1 MSAVTTRRQGSV
13 AVIAFG
19 EPPVNSLG
27 AATRRGLGQ
36 ALEEAFADPAVTAV
50 VLTGQNGTFS
60 GGADIKEF
68 NSPAA
73 LAPPNLHDII
83 NAVELSSKPVIAAID
98 GVALG
103 GGLEFAMGCHFRV
116 ASAKARVGLPEV
128 KLGLLPGGGGTQRLP
143 RLIGVENALN
153 VMLGGEPIPAAMF
166 KGSPLIHA
174 IAEGDLIE
182 AAVAFANGPAAEA
195 AKAGKL
201 PRARDMRV
209 REPNLEGLLMFVRN
223 AVKSAFAA
231 YPAPLK
237 IVDCVEAAATKR
249 FDEGLAVERE
259 KFTELMWGPVSSSL
273 RHAFFAERATQKIP
287 DVPESTPTK
296 PIQSAAVIGA
306 GTMGSGIAITFLN
319 AGIPVHLLEV
329 KQDALDAGV
338 KRVRDYYEGQVKK
351 GKLKPDQAMEKAGR
365 LTPTL
370 KYEDLAQ
377 CDIVIEAVFEEM
389 GVKEK
394 VFTTLDGVMK
404 PGAILATNTSTLDV
418 DRIAA
423 VTKRPQDVIG
433 THFFSP
439 ANVMKLLEVVRGKA
453 TSKEVLATTMK
464 LGKTLKKTAVVS
476 GVCDGFIGNRMIE
489 QYSRQ
494 AFFLLDEGASPEQ
507 VDRAVEKFGFMMGPF
522 RMSDLAGND
531 VGAHIRARRAI
542 EQPHLKYSN
551 IVEPLVA
558 AKRYGQKTN
567 AGWYDYK
574 PGDRTAYPS
583 PVVAQMI
590 EKYRADHG
598 LKTRKIDDREIVDR
612 LVYSLVNEAAKILEE
627 GIALR
632 ASDIDIVYLTGY
644 GFPIYRGGPLHYADE
659 MGLYAVA
666 QRMKELAKNP
676 YGDPGFWTPAPL
688 LAKLA
693 AEGGSFASWDAGNA
707 KRAKAA

>member
-1 MSAVTTRRQGSV
+1 MSVETTRKGAV

-27 AATRRGLGQ
+27 LPTRRAIARELEQ
-36 ALEEAFADPAVTAV
+36 AIADPAVEAI
-50 VLTGQNGTFS
+50 VLAGRNGLFS

-68 NSPAA
+68 NTPAM
-73 LAPPNLHDII
+73 LAGPNLHDII
-83 NAVELSSKPVIAAID
+83 AVVEASPKPVVAAVE
-98 GVALG
+98 GTCLG
-103 GGLEFAMGCHFRV
+103 GGLEFAMGCHYRV
-116 ASAKARVGLPEV
+116 VSENAKLGLPEV

-143 RLIGVENALN
+143 RLIGVENAVN
-153 VMLGGEPIPAAMF
+153 VMLGGEPLPSKLF
-166 KGSPLIHA
+166 KGSPLVSELVA
-174 IAEGDLIE
+174 GDVV
-182 AAVAFANGPAAEA
+182 AAAAEFA
-195 AKAGKL
+195 TARAVPLAKEGKL
-201 PRARDMRV
+201 PRARDLRV
-209 REPNLEGLLMFVRN
+209 REPNLEALLGFVRN
-223 AVKSAFAA
+223 TAKAAFAA

-249 FDEGLAVERE
+249 MDEGLAIERQ
-259 KFTELMWGPVSSSL
+259 KFAELMFTPVSFAL

-287 DVPESTPTK
+287 DVPEGTPTRE
-296 PIQSAAVIGA
+296 IRSAAVIGA
-306 GTMGSGIAITFLN
+306 GTMGSGIAITFMN

-329 KQDALDAGV
+329 KQEALDAGV

-351 GKLKPDQAMEKAGR
+351 GKLKPEQAMEKAGL

-377 CDIVIEAVFEEM
+377 CDLVVEAVFEEM

-394 VFTTLDGVMK
+394 VFGTLDAVMK

-418 DRIAA
+418 DHIAA
-423 VTKRPQDVIG
+423 ITKRPQDVIG

-439 ANVMKLLEVVRGKA
+439 ANVMRLLEVVRGKA

-464 LGKTLKKTAVVS
+464 LGKRLKKTAVVS

-494 AFFLLDEGASPEQ
+494 ALFLLDEGASPEQ

-531 VGAHIRARRAI
+531 VGYHIRTRRAV
-542 EQPHLKYSN
+542 EYPDMKYSK
-551 IVEPLVA
+551 IGDFLWET
-558 AKRYGQKTN
+558 KRYGQKTS
-567 AGWYDYK
+567 AGWYDYR

-583 PVVAQMI
+583 PVVAKAL
-590 EKYRADHG
+590 EEFRAKNG

-612 LVYSLVNEAAKILEE
+612 LVYALVNEGAKILEE

-632 ASDIDIVYLTGY
+632 ASDVDIVYLTGY
-644 GFPIYRGGPLHYADE
+644 GFPVYRGGPMHYADAV
-659 MGLYAVA
+659 GLYSVVT
-666 QRMKELAKNP
+666 RMRELARNP

-688 LAKLA
+688 LARLA
-693 AEGGSFASWDAGNA
+693 QEGGSFAAFDAGNA
-707 KRAKAA
+707 KKQKAA